1 MSFFI
6 DRQSLAIPTLPTLS
20 IFIKNRTFH
29 LPQPIQI
36 TLIEK
41 RHEKKSLQNFV
52 YKINLFIFAKRARV
66 RRNNSSFFINL

>member
-6 DRQSLAIPTLPTLS
+6 DRQSLAISTLPTLS

-41 RHEKKSLQNFV
+41 RHEKNRS
-52 YKINLFIFAKRARV
+52 KILFIK
-66 RRNNSSFFINL
+66 